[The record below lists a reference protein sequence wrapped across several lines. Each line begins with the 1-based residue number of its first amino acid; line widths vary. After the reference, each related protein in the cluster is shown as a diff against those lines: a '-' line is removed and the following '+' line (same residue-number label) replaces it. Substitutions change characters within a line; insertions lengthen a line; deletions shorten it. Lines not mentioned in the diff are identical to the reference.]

1 MVFLL
6 NGWRRAALGIVI
18 ATLAVGGVVLSRVAA
33 ADRAGSDAGTVILDV
48 NSGWRCFFAWKSE
61 LVRTAE
67 GKLEPLVA
75 GDKDIKK
82 VEIVKTSPPSKDWV
96 RPEFDDGGWTRWSG
110 IIYGW
115 NRDLAL
121 VGMRGRFSV
130 ADPGR
135 VQDMKLSVTFYG
147 GAVVYLNGKEV
158 GRSGMPDGEI
168 DPETPAK
175 DYPKEAYVTPDDR
188 LLGNFRGS
196 GDLAKYPDRYELRK
210 RNLAISVSASV
221 LRKGVNVLALELHR
235 APVDAA
241 GLVPAPVKSGLVRG
255 HNMWTMLQFR
265 DLRLTAA
272 ANGAVMPNAGCH
284 KGLQVWTAGEIPA
297 FKANIA
303 ERGDTLGLT
312 LPILLVGTRGG
323 AFSGYIGVGSS
334 DPIHGLK
341 VQAGELKGARTGE
354 VLPAGAVRL
363 RYTLADGDPTMMWGD
378 FADHGPGIPRAPCFD
393 GLDEIPP
400 AEVAV
405 TKEVGG
411 AVEQV
416 WVTVCVPRAAKADTY
431 NGKLTVS
438 AEGAPPSEVPIEI
451 KVHDWLMPDPREF
464 ESYVGIILSPE
475 SVARKY
481 GVAMWSDE
489 HWKLVEKSFRISG
502 EVGNKTVYVP
512 LIVPT
517 HFGNEHT
524 MVRWIKQADGS
535 YTHDF
540 KIVEKYLDLAVKYLG
555 KPPVVCF
562 YVWEPYFGGTYFG
575 STEGPGYE
583 KIKPRGPRPVK
594 FTQLDPATGN
604 LSIVEGPAY
613 GIPESPVFW
622 KPVFDGLRAILEK
635 RGLKNSLMVGLGHDT
650 RPTKS
655 VVEDLKA
662 AVPDAR
668 WVIHT
673 HGRCHDWMLYKIQPV
688 GAQAEVWFS
697 PGERDPGIR
706 RLYGWKNEHLYTTF
720 PRVGSGAVDYI
731 YNNAA
736 LGLYRASIEGIVI
749 SGIRGADRLG
759 GEFWEVP
766 VAEGKRSVSLLGFDP
781 STNWGALNVSNAVS
795 HLLAPG
801 KDGPVATIRLEAIRQ
816 GVQETEARIFLE
828 KALVDPGKKA
838 NLGEDLAKC
847 CQELLD
853 ERTRAILKAIAGGP
867 YGDAAWMHY
876 MAGANAHAGQL
887 YAAAAEVAGRL
898 GNK

>member
-1 MVFLL
+1 MRISFALQAVVSVGLL
-6 NGWRRAALGIVI
+6 
-18 ATLAVGGVVLSRVAA
+18 LAVRSGLAPGGEAPAA
-33 ADRAGSDAGTVILDV
+33 PPPQGAPAGPDSSILDT
-48 NSGWRCFFAWKSE
+48 NSGWRCFCMWKTE
-61 LVRTAE
+61 LVRTE
-67 GKLEPLVA
+67 EDQLEPWVV
-75 GDKDIKK
+75 GDKGARK
-82 VEIVKTSPPSKDWV
+82 VEITKTAPPPKEWIQPD
-96 RPEFDDGGWTRWSG
+96 FDDGNWARWSG
-110 IIYGW
+110 IIYGE

-121 VGMRGRFSV
+121 VCMRGRFAV
-130 ADPGR
+130 ADPGK
-135 VQDMKLSVTFYG
+135 VQDLKLSATFYG
-147 GAVVYLNGKEV
+147 GAVAYLNGKEV
-158 GRSGMPDGEI
+158 GRSEMPDGSL
-168 DPETPAK
+168 DPETPAT
-175 DYPKEAYVTPDDR
+175 DYPKEAYAGPDGN
-188 LLGNFRGS
+188 LLGNYNGS
-196 GDLAKYPDRYELRK
+196 PAAGHELRK
-210 RNLAISVSASV
+210 RRLSVSISASA

-235 APVDAA
+235 APADAV
-241 GLVPAPVKSGLVRG
+241 LIITPVKKGGLGR
-255 HNMWTMLQFR
+255 NYSMWTMLQFR
-265 DLRLTAA
+265 DLRMTAA

-284 KGLQVWTAGEIPA
+284 KGLQVWTSGGIPA

-303 ERGDTLGLT
+303 ERGDTLGAVP
-312 LPILLVGTRGG
+312 PIALVGTRGG

-341 VQAGELKGARTGE
+341 VQAGELKGAKTGE
-354 VLPAGAVRL
+354 VFPVGAVRL
-363 RYTLADGDPTMMWGD
+363 RYALADGDPTMTWATL
-378 FADHGPGIPRAPCFD
+378 ADHGGRPQASCFD
-393 GLDEIPP
+393 GLDEVAP
-400 AEVAV
+400 AEVPA
-405 TKEVGG
+405 TKEIGG

-416 WVTVCVPRAAKADTY
+416 WVTVRVPRTAKADGYT
-431 NGKLTVS
+431 GKVVVS
-438 AEGAPPSEVPIEI
+438 AEGATPVEVPLEI
-451 KVHDWLMPDPREF
+451 NVHDWLLPDTKDF

-489 HWKLVEKSFRISG
+489 HWKLIEKSFQVSA
-502 EVGNKTVYVP
+502 EVGNKTVYIP

-540 KIVEKYLDLAVKYLG
+540 SIVEKYLDLAVKYLG

-583 KIKPRGPRPVK
+583 KIKSRGPHPVK
-594 FTQLDPATGN
+594 FTQHDLATGK
-604 LSIVEGPAY
+604 LSIAEGPAY
-613 GIPESPVFW
+613 GTPESPVFW
-622 KPVFDGLRAILEK
+622 KPVFDGLRPILEK
-635 RGLKNSLMVGLGHDT
+635 RGLKDSMMVGISADT
-650 RPTKS
+650 RPTRS

-662 AVPDAR
+662 AAPDAR

-673 HGRCHDWMLYKIQPV
+673 HGRSTDWMLYKSQPV
-688 GAQAEVWFS
+688 GAQSEVWFY
-697 PGERDPGIR
+697 PGERNPSVR
-706 RLYGWKNEHLYTTF
+706 RIYGWKNEHLYTTF
-720 PRVGSGAVDYI
+720 PRVGSGAVGYI

-736 LGLYRASIEGIVI
+736 LGLYRAAIEGIVI

-766 VAEGKRSVSLLGFDP
+766 VAEGKKPVRLLKFDP
-781 STNWGALNVSNAVS
+781 ITNWGALDVANAVT
-795 HLLAPG
+795 HLLSPG
-801 KDGPVATIRLEAIRQ
+801 KDGPVSTIRLEAIRQ

-838 NLGEDLAKC
+838 NLGEDLAKR

-853 ERTRAILKAIAGGP
+853 ERTRAILKAVADGP